1 MHMRG
6 HTDDDLMRAFAGGNE
21 DAFSILVGRHRNWV
35 CRLLNAFTHD
45 LDQAE
50 DLAQEVFHRVH
61 RNAGQYRAQGQF
73 IPWLKRIA
81 VNLGKNFLTQKHQ
94 AVLVPLSEC
103 QQRVAEG
110 RGTDPLV
117 LLMAQ
122 AVRSEMREVILSL
135 PDSQRKVIIM
145 RYFGAMSVQD
155 IAAAVNCPEGTVKSR
170 LFHGLRR
177 VRSRMT
183 PHLGEKGEDP

>member
-21 DAFSILVGRHRNWV
+21 DAFAILVRRHRNWV

-45 LDQAE
+45 PDMAE
-50 DLAQEVFHRVH
+50 DMTQEVFHRVH
-61 RNAGQYRAQGQF
+61 RHAGRYRAQGQF
-73 IPWLKRIA
+73 VSWLKRIA
-81 VNLGKNFLTQKHQ
+81 VNQGKNFLAQKHR

-103 QQRVAEG
+103 QQIEARDG
-110 RGTDPLV
+110 CTDPLA

-122 AVRSEMREVILSL
+122 AVRSEMRKAILSL
-135 PDSQRKVIIM
+135 PENQRKAIVM
-145 RYFGAMSVQD
+145 RYFGAMSVQE
-155 IAAAVNCPEGTVKSR
+155 IAAAMHCPEGTIKSR

-177 VRSRMT
+177 VRLHMT
-183 PHLGEKGEDP
+183 PHLDEEGEEQ